1 MTKTEEAIPGKIKT
15 RGSVAKQGH
24 REGEHYG
31 SVTLEYMR
39 CHNGT
44 VLCSGDIHGKNE

>member
-15 RGSVAKQGH
+15 RGGAAKQGL
-24 REGEHYG
+24 REGEHSG
-31 SVTLEYMR
+31 SIAFAYMR

-44 VLCSGDIHGKNE
+44 VLCTGDIHGKSE